1 MTLRTRLTL
10 VAAAAVAVAVA
21 LASAG
26 AYIAVRNV
34 LRGEVDDALKNRAA
48 DVRLPH
54 AFPSPDFELLER
66 PLLGGAPGY
75 IQLVGADGTAVR
87 RRDAPIPLPS
97 EGAREVAA
105 GTREPFFEDAT
116 VAGTHVRILTTRLS
130 AGVAVQ
136 IARPLEEIDR
146 TLQRLAFV
154 LALFGIGG
162 IVLAAV
168 LGRAV
173 AQTALAPVRRMREA
187 TRHVAT
193 TLDLSQR
200 LEVSGSDELSGLAAD
215 FNVMLGELEHS
226 LAAQRQLVADA
237 SHELR
242 TPLTS
247 LRTNVELIAR
257 DADVPAAER
266 QAMLDDAIAQIEELT
281 ALVGDVVE
289 LARGNRL
296 EEPPIALRLDE
307 LVDAEVERAARHTPS
322 VRFETELAPST
333 VSASPAAL
341 GRAVANLLDNAAKWS
356 SEDGVVEVRVEDG
369 AVTVRDHGPGIA
381 DGDLPHVFDRFYRAP
396 SARGM
401 PGSGLGLAIVRQV
414 AEAHGGRVTAMRADG
429 GGTVFR
435 LELPRDGSRPEDAL
449 VEEPVRTV

>member
-1 MTLRTRLTL
+1 VSLRTRLTL
-10 VAAAAVAVAVA
+10 VAAAAVAIAVA

-26 AYIAVRNV
+26 AYVAVRNV
-34 LRGEVDDALKNRAA
+34 LRGEVDDALKARAN

-54 AFPSPDFELLER
+54 RFPSPDFELLER

-87 RRDAPIPLPS
+87 REDAPIPLPS

-105 GTREPFFEDAT
+105 GTRKPFLEDAT
-116 VAGTHVRILTTRLS
+116 VAGTHVRILTTRL
-130 AGVAVQ
+130 APNVAVQ

-146 TLQRLAFV
+146 TLRELAIV

-168 LGRAV
+168 LGRVV
-173 AQTALAPVRRMREA
+173 AQAALAPVRRMREV

-193 TLDLSQR
+193 TQDLSER
-200 LEVSGSDELSGLAAD
+200 LEVTGSDELSDLAAD
-215 FNVMLGELEHS
+215 FNVMLGELERS
-226 LAAQRQLVADA
+226 LAAQRALVADA

-247 LRTNVELIAR
+247 LRTNVELLAR
-257 DADVPAAER
+257 GADVPADQR
-266 QAMLDDAIAQIEELT
+266 KAMLDDAIAQIEELT
-281 ALVGDVVE
+281 GLVGDVVE

-296 EEPPIALRLDE
+296 DEAPSPVRLDE
-307 LVDAEVERAARHTPS
+307 LVDAEVERAARHRPH
-322 VRFETELAPST
+322 VRFETELEPST
-333 VSASPAAL
+333 VSASPSAL

-356 SEDGVVEVRVEDG
+356 PEDGVVEVRVRDG
-369 AVTVRDHGPGIA
+369 EVTVRDHGPGIS
-381 DGDLPHVFDRFYRAP
+381 DEDMPRVFDRFYRAP
-396 SARGM
+396 DARGL

-414 AEAHGGRVTAMRADG
+414 ADAHGGRVGAMRADG
-429 GGTVFR
+429 GGTILR
-435 LELPRDGSRPEDAL
+435 LELPHTA
-449 VEEPVRTV
+449 VREATGAATV